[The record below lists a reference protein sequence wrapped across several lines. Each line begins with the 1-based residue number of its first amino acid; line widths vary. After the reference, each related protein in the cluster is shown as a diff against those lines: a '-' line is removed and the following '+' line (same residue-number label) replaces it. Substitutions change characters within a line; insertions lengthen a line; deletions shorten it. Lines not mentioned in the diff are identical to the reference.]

1 MPVQKIILSIDK
13 AVDAASNWF
22 FTNWGLKALVI
33 ATLLFAASIYV
44 GSANAH
50 SIYVVVTGWAVFII
64 SFIVIAGSLG
74 HLFRKY
80 FY

>member
-1 MPVQKIILSIDK
+1 VPVQKIILFIEK

-22 FTNWGLKALVI
+22 FRNWKLKALIVATALCG
-33 ATLLFAASIYV
+33 ATLYV
-44 GSANAH
+44 GSADAH
-50 SIYVVVTGWAVFII
+50 SIYVIITGWMVFII
-64 SFIVIAGSLG
+64 SFVVIFGSLG

>member
-22 FTNWGLKALVI
+22 FKNWAFKALAI
-33 ATLLFAASIYV
+33 ATLLFAATLYV
-44 GSANAH
+44 GSANPR
-50 SIYVVVTGWAVFII
+50 SIYVVVTGWMVFLT
-64 SFIVIAGSLG
+64 SFVVILGSLG
-74 HLFRKY
+74 HMFRKY